1 MSRPEPGDAPEP
13 HLDPPPDDA
22 PGGPADRIERDPD
35 DFPIA
40 TPDQPM
46 SAQVEEEQVPD
57 EIEQP
62 EDLDEEE
69 KTDSDDSG
77 DEPAG

>member
-1 MSRPEPGDAPEP
+1 MSSSDLGEQPEPELDAK
-13 HLDPPPDDA
+13 PDEA
-22 PGGPADRIERDPD
+22 PGGPADRVERDPD
-35 DFPIA
+35 DYPLT

-62 EDLDEEE
+62 EDLDEED
-69 KTDSDDSG
+69 KPDSDNTE
-77 DEPAG
+77 EPA